1 MTRSAPPS
9 PVTKLTKL
17 GLPEEGE
24 EAEALSGPDL
34 RHCARVLSYP
44 CFVAR
49 RKAYTEVQKLNDAR
63 PGRADGK
70 GDVVY
75 RRFECMSPE
84 CVEVITVPDVNCGEE
99 FAIPCPTCD
108 YLHFDGGS
116 VELFDYYLRDKRS
129 KSEISH
135 GPFAPTHRVYLDKAE
150 RVKYCLLCCTLQ
162 PLDNFGRHARREA
175 SQRQGEC
182 KMCKDLYNG
191 LKNATRLTEQH
202 REAADT
208 RRLLKELSGETNVG
222 DIPDLLD
229 RFDHSCF
236 KCGTELADHPG
247 QEDGYYMDHT
257 LPVSWL
263 WPLDFGPT
271 ILCRTCNGEKGDR
284 WPSEF
289 YDGERT
295 LRELATRT
303 GIPFELLAGRPTF
316 HPQAVEQIKAHPTKI
331 IERWVKYPDKLKGLR
346 TRILGATGEDV
357 FSDADA
363 TALKAIGLN
372 HG

>member
-1 MTRSAPPS
+1 
-9 PVTKLTKL
+9 
-17 GLPEEGE
+17 
-24 EAEALSGPDL
+24 
-34 RHCARVLSYP
+34 
-44 CFVAR
+44 VAR
-49 RKAYTEVQKLNDAR
+49 RKAYTEVQKENDAR
-63 PGRADGK
+63 PDRAYGK

-75 RRFECMSPE
+75 RRFECMSPA
-84 CVEVITVPDVNCGEE
+84 CTAIITVPDIDCGEG
-99 FAIPCPTCD
+99 FAISCPTCD

-116 VELFDYYLRDKRS
+116 VELFDYYLRDKRT
-129 KSEISH
+129 KAEISH
-135 GPFAPTHRVYLDKAE
+135 GPFAPSHWVYLDSAE

-162 PLDNFGRHARREA
+162 PLDNFGRHARRPT

-208 RRLLKELSGETNVG
+208 RRLLRELSGETQVN
-222 DIPDLLD
+222 DIESLLNC
-229 RFDHSCF
+229 FDHSCF
-236 KCGTELADHPG
+236 NCGIELADYPG
-247 QEDGYYMDHT
+247 KEDGFYMDHT

-289 YDGERT
+289 YDEERT
-295 LRELATRT
+295 LRELSVRT

-316 HPQAVEQIKAHPTKI
+316 YPQAVEQIKAHPTKI
-331 IERWVKYPDKLKGLR
+331 IERWVKYPEKLKGIR

-357 FSDADA
+357 FLDADA

-372 HG
+372 NS